1 MPGGS
6 SGSDSSGAYLR
17 MIAAPFDVPLLLF
30 GQAHSGAVPEKP
42 LHFTVL
48 AE

>member
-6 SGSDSSGAYLR
+6 SGSDSLGAYLQ
-17 MIAAPFDVPLLLF
+17 MITAPFDVPLPLF
-30 GQAHSGAVPEKP
+30 GQAHSGAVPEQP
-42 LHFTVL
+42 LHFTFL